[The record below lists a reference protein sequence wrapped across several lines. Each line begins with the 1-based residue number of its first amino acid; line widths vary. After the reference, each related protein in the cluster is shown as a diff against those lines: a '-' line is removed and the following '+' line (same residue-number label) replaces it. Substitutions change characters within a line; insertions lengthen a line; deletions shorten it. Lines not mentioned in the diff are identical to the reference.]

1 MSSSPQS
8 IAPPPWNESAAF
20 RETTLRLF
28 PEPEDRA
35 ALVRVGEMLHDMALE
50 TSGYGPDPESSTR
63 TEMRAVAADLR
74 HLEGY
79 LAMVRRSADDSELY
93 PADDALARLAGE
105 QAAAVGMLA
114 ELIERAL

>member
-1 MSSSPQS
+1 MPSSPQS

-28 PEPEDRA
+28 PNPADRS
-35 ALVRVGEMLHDMALE
+35 ALQRVGEMLHDMALE

-79 LAMVRRSADDSELY
+79 LAMVRRSADARQTTRS
-93 PADDALARLAGE
+93 PGSLASRLPRWGCSPT
-105 QAAAVGMLA
+105 
-114 ELIERAL
+114 